1 MKFDLEKSLQIVERT
16 PGVLYSLLDGIDEAW
31 THHNEGPGT
40 WSPFDVL
47 GHLIVCEK
55 TNFISRIDI
64 ILSGSANK
72 VFSPIDMQAHFRESA
87 GKSMNELLSEFE
99 LLRKYN
105 LTKLRSMHLTDEDFS
120 RQGISAKVGSAT
132 LAEILATWVVHDLSH
147 LSQITRVMGKQYRKE
162 VGPFIQFIRMLN

>member
-1 MKFDLEKSLQIVERT
+1 MKFDLKKSLQIVERT
-16 PGVLYSLLDGIDEAW
+16 PVVLFSLLDGIDEEW
-31 THHNEGPGT
+31 THNNEGPDT

-64 ILSGSANK
+64 ILSGTGNK
-72 VFSPIDMQAHFRESA
+72 VFSPVDMQAHFRESA
-87 GKSMNELLSEFE
+87 GKTMHE
-99 LLRKYN
+99 LLREFEELRKN
-105 LTKLRSMHLTDEDFS
+105 NITKLRSMHLSEADFS

-147 LSQITRVMGKQYRKE
+147 LSQIARVMGKQYTRE
-162 VGPFIQFIRMLN
+162 VGPFIQFIRMLK

>member
-16 PGVLYSLLDGIDEAW
+16 PGVLYGLLDGIDEGW
-31 THHNEGPGT
+31 THRNEGPDT

-87 GKSMNELLSEFE
+87 GKSMQELLTEFAA
-99 LLRKYN
+99 LRKSN
-105 LTKLRSMHLTDEDFS
+105 ITKLRSLHLTEEDFN

-132 LAEILATWVVHDLSH
+132 LSEVLATWVVHDLSH
-147 LSQITRVMGKQYRKE
+147 LSQITRVMGKQYSRE
-162 VGPFIQFIRMLN
+162 VGPFIHFIRMLK